1 MILYQELRCALSV
14 YMQAEAHGNLCRAG
28 ELNQMYREYQQQ
40 AKSLRQRAEVLLK
53 VKTAVRELTGG
64 PGAELR
70 QLIDREA
77 DMLAR
82 HASLD
87 TSKPS
92 VWMSLHTALM
102 DMLEHTGLL
111 I

>member
-1 MILYQELRCALSV
+1 
-14 YMQAEAHGNLCRAG
+14 
-28 ELNQMYREYQQQ
+28 MYREYQQQ

-53 VKTAVRELTGG
+53 VKTAVKELTGG

-82 HASLD
+82 HAFSD
-87 TSKPS
+87 TPKPS
-92 VWMSLHTALM
+92 VCIFTHQVSQHAEAEVLVHCIKRQLTSTFQAC
-102 DMLEHTGLL
+102 
-111 I
+111 